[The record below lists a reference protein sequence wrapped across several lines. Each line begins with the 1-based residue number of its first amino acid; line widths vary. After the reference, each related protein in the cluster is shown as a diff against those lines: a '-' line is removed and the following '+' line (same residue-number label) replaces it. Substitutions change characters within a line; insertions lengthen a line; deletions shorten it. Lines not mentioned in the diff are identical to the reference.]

1 VAPAV
6 VLTAGFDPLRDEG
19 LAYAT
24 RLQEAGVPVRAL
36 HYPGQIHGFVSLDRV
51 LTGARDALTRLGAH
65 LSDAFARTLEPGT
78 DPDLPPDRNIDRLL
92 WAKPA
97 QRWHETKVA
106 ALVACSLIVSKR
118 RGPAQ
123 PLCQGESR

>member
-1 VAPAV
+1 
-6 VLTAGFDPLRDEG
+6 
-19 LAYAT
+19 
-24 RLQEAGVPVRAL
+24 VRAL

-51 LTGARDALTRLGAH
+51 LTGAGDALTRLGAH
-65 LSDAFARTLEPGT
+65 LSDAFAKALEPGT
-78 DPDLPPDRNIDRLL
+78 DLDLPPGRNTDRLL

-118 RGPAQ
+118 PNPTQ
-123 PLCQGESR
+123 PLCQGDSR